1 MGRVKTGDKMGR
13 AKAGVKNTTSPSFPT
28 AASRLWCSGE
38 QAEQDLPDPTHVL
51 YVDKNPREGA
61 ECLQPRVRHRGS

>member
-13 AKAGVKNTTSPSFPT
+13 AKAGVKDTTSPSFPT

-51 YVDKNPREGA
+51 YVDKNP
-61 ECLQPRVRHRGS
+61 